1 MIAPIVE
8 ALFNSECKFYEFI
21 RQFQTTKSED
31 IQQQLLSFP
40 VPLPKVFYTKEF
52 HPVGHSAEA
61 LDAVNGGNELLF
73 EASIN
78 RNLPEGIIIME
89 DLSQTSHILPVLQ
102 CANKSQ
108 ASISQF

>member
-21 RQFQTTKSED
+21 RQFQTTKSVR
-31 IQQQLLSFP
+31 QQLLSFP

-61 LDAVNGGNELLF
+61 LDAVNGGNEFLF

-78 RNLPEGIIIME
+78 RNLAEGIIIMG

-102 CANKSQ
+102 YANKSQ
-108 ASISQF
+108 ASIS